1 MLPRAG
7 ALSPRRPRDA
17 LHSQAGTSSRKRA
30 FCVRSRCRS
39 CRTMWRFQRAAGT
52 PGSLGPAMAA
62 LSRLHRALPPPKEA
76 RPGRGGAPRGL
87 RDVRGRAAA
96 GKSPDCTNSGL
107 WGENGTKMWGGT
119 APGSRP
125 PGSHKNSHMSGVSYR
140 CRGRERGARS
150 EPPGRLPP
158 RLLARSAGGASGACV
173 P

>member
-52 PGSLGPAMAA
+52 PGSLGSLGPAMAA
-62 LSRLHRALPPPKEA
+62 LRLHRALPPPKEA

-87 RDVRGRAAA
+87 RDVRGRVAA
-96 GKSPDCTNSGL
+96 GNPRIVL
-107 WGENGTKMWGGT
+107 
-119 APGSRP
+119 R
-125 PGSHKNSHMSGVSYR
+125 VVL
-140 CRGRERGARS
+140 RGRMERKCGG
-150 EPPGRLPP
+150 EPPQALDHPDP
-158 RLLARSAGGASGACV
+158 TKTLT
-173 P
+173 